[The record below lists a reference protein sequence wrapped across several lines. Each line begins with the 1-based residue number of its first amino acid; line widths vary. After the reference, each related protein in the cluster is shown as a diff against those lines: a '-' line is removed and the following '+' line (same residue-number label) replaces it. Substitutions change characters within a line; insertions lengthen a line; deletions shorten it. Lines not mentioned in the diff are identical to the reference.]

1 MFYICKNQKLGP
13 FCDLEWHSHIKNPK
27 IQDMNLFKSA
37 LLSLCFLLL
46 SSTIVLAQNAGN
58 LLAGK
63 DLSTIKVDALTD
75 AELAQIQAQLKQTGV
90 SIDMVESQAIAK
102 GMSPAEFA
110 KLKARLANVKGGS
123 KSTSPL
129 TKKTVKKTT
138 DNAQDSTE
146 QETFIE
152 SKINPLIYGSEL
164 FANSQGFKNNENVA
178 TPLNYE
184 VGTNDVLKLVVYGVQ
199 EYSADLDVSKEG
211 TVLIQNVGRV
221 KVAGLS
227 IEAATTRIKQ
237 QMGNTAYPSLRSGE
251 SKMALTV
258 GDTRTIQVTI
268 IGAQRSGNY
277 NVSSLSNVLS
287 ALTMAGGPSEI
298 GSYRAIELIRDNKVV
313 KTFDLYAFMQNGD
326 QSQNM
331 GLKDRDVIK
340 VPPYKGRIEIK
351 GQVKR
356 PGIFELNATENFKQ
370 FLQYAGGFDDT
381 AYTAWVKVIQK
392 NEKEKAVKDLAQ
404 NQFSTY
410 QPQGGD
416 IIQVSKILD
425 RFQNRVKLTGAVF
438 RPDVYELTEGMRISD
453 LVQRADGLREDAFI
467 GRAQLI
473 RLKPNLLKELV
484 TINLSK
490 ALQKD
495 PNENIF
501 LQRED
506 ELYVNSIVDL
516 RDSLTV
522 DLLGEVRSQGR
533 FNYVDSMTVKDL
545 ILMAGGFNYAANKQI
560 EVARLVQYGDR
571 VTNNQV
577 ATILKTEVN
586 GDLSFNAGQEN
597 FVLQPMDVV
606 TITKKVGF
614 TNPEVVSIS
623 GQVQNVGKYT
633 LSTRVERV
641 SDIVKRAGGLI
652 GEAYGEGAYIKRS
665 RYNIDTLKADESKT
679 SIEEA
684 YNRKFKAQQEAEKQ
698 NLNSLLN
705 GSDNNGQMNMA
716 DVNIKKKNLK
726 DTLDILFKE
735 LNDDTYQIAID
746 INKIMQK
753 PGSDLDLVLR
763 DKDEIMIP
771 KTDNRVKISGGV
783 LRPTNIVYRDGLTIG
798 ECISAAGGISE
809 YAKRGRAYVVYANG
823 KSSRTKHFGLFRLNP
838 TIKPGSEIVLPETN
852 EKKEKTIT
860 TFIQFTTVLAQIAG
874 AIATISILNR

>member
-1 MFYICKNQKLGP
+1 
-13 FCDLEWHSHIKNPK
+13 
-27 IQDMNLFKSA
+27 MNLFKSA
-37 LLSLCFLLL
+37 LFSLCFLLL
-46 SSTIVLAQNAGN
+46 SGTIVIAQNAGN

-75 AELAQIQAQLKQTGV
+75 AELAQIQAQLKQSGV

-110 KLKARLANVKGGS
+110 KLKARLANVKGGA

-138 DNAQDSTE
+138 DNEQDSTE
-146 QETFIE
+146 QDFFIE

-211 TVLIQNVGRV
+211 TVLIENVGRI

-356 PGIFELNATENFKQ
+356 PGIFELNATESFKQ

-392 NEKEKAVKDLAQ
+392 NDKEKAVKDLAQ
-404 NQFSTY
+404 NQFASY

-506 ELYVNSIVDL
+506 ELYINSIVDL

-560 EVARLVQYGDR
+560 EVARLIQYGER
-571 VTNNQV
+571 VTDNQV

-586 GDLSFNAGQEN
+586 GDLSFNAGQVN

-698 NLNSLLN
+698 NINTLLN
-705 GSDNNGQMNMA
+705 GSNNNGQTNMA
-716 DVNIKKKNLK
+716 DVNVKKKNLK
-726 DTLDILFKE
+726 DTLDLLFKE
-735 LNDDTYQIAID
+735 LNEDTYQIAID

-753 PGSDLDLVLR
+753 PGSELDLVLR

-823 KSSRTKHFGLFRLNP
+823 KSSRTRHFGLFRLNP

>member
-1 MFYICKNQKLGP
+1 
-13 FCDLEWHSHIKNPK
+13 
-27 IQDMNLFKSA
+27 MNLFKSA
-37 LLSLCFLLL
+37 LLSLFFLLL
-46 SSTIVLAQNAGN
+46 SSTIILAQNAGN

-75 AELAQIQAQLKQTGV
+75 AELAQIQAQLKQSGV
-90 SIDMVESQAIAK
+90 SIDMLESQAIAK

-110 KLKARLANVKGGS
+110 KLKARLSNVKGGS

-138 DNAQDSTE
+138 DNEQDSTD
-146 QETFIE
+146 QDFFTE

-211 TVLIQNVGRV
+211 TVLIENVGRI
-221 KVAGLS
+221 KVAGLT

-237 QMGNTAYPSLRSGE
+237 QMANTAYPSLRTGE

-404 NQFSTY
+404 NQFASY

-453 LVQRADGLREDAFI
+453 LVQRADGLREDAFV

-506 ELYVNSIVDL
+506 ELYINSIVDL

-606 TITKKVGF
+606 TVTKKVGF

-705 GSDNNGQMNMA
+705 GSDNNGQTNMA
-716 DVNIKKKNLK
+716 DVNVKKKNLK
-726 DTLDILFKE
+726 DTLDLLFKE
-735 LNDDTYQIAID
+735 LNENTYQIAID
-746 INKIMQK
+746 INKIMEK
-753 PGSDLDLVLR
+753 PGSELDLVLR

-860 TFIQFTTVLAQIAG
+860 TFIQFTTVLAQIAS

>member
-1 MFYICKNQKLGP
+1 MSIMGLRVAMPYLNQKIHNMNL
-13 FCDLEWHSHIKNPK
+13 IKNA
-27 IQDMNLFKSA
+27 F
-37 LLSLCFLLL
+37 LCFCFLMLTSL
-46 SSTIVLAQNAGN
+46 VVNAQSGAN
-58 LLAGK
+58 LLAGR
-63 DLSTIKVDALTD
+63 DLTTLKVDALSD
-75 AELAQIQAQLKQTGV
+75 AEIEKIQAQMNKSGAT
-90 SIDMVESQAIAK
+90 IEMVESQAIAK

-110 KLKARLANVKGGS
+110 KLKARLSNGTGIKKA
-123 KSTSPL
+123 SPL
-129 TKKTVKKTT
+129 TKKTVNNADNKTKDT
-138 DNAQDSTE
+138 ADQYS
-146 QETFIE
+146 FIT
-152 SKINPLIYGSEL
+152 SSINPLIYGYEL
-164 FANSQGFKNNENVA
+164 FANNQGFKNNENIA

-184 VGTNDVLKLVVYGVQ
+184 VGTNDVLELVVYGVQ
-199 EYSADLDVSKEG
+199 EYSAELNVSKEG
-211 TVLIQNVGRV
+211 TVLIENVGRI

-227 IEAATTRIKQ
+227 IEAATTKVRQ
-237 QMGNTAYPSLRSGE
+237 QMANTAYPSLRTGE

-258 GDTRTIQVTI
+258 GNTRTIQVTI

-287 ALTMAGGPSEI
+287 ALTLAGGPSDI
-298 GSYRAIELIRDNKVV
+298 GSFRAIELIRQNKVI

-356 PGIFELNATENFKQ
+356 PGIFELNGTESFKQ
-370 FLQYAGGFDDT
+370 FLQFAGGFDDT

-392 NEKEKAVKDLAQ
+392 NDKEKSVKDLSAKE
-404 NQFSTY
+404 FISY
-410 QPQGGD
+410 LPQGGD

-438 RPDVYELTEGMRISD
+438 RPDVYELTQGMRISD
-453 LVQRADGLREDAFI
+453 LVQRADGLTEDAFI

-495 PNENIF
+495 PAENIL

-506 ELYVNSIVDL
+506 ELYINSVIDL
-516 RDSLTV
+516 REALTV

-533 FNYVDSMTVKDL
+533 FSYVDSMTVKDL
-545 ILMAGGFNYAANKQI
+545 ILMAGGFTFAANKQI
-560 EVARLVQYGDR
+560 EVARLIQYGDKI
-571 VTNNQV
+571 TDNQV

-606 TITKKVGF
+606 TITKKVGY
-614 TNPEVVSIS
+614 TNPEVVSII

-633 LSTRVERV
+633 LSSRVEKV

-665 RYNIDTLKADESKT
+665 RYQIDTLKADESKT

-698 NLNSLLN
+698 SVNALLTNNDKFNLSGPNTQN
-705 GSDNNGQMNMA
+705 
-716 DVNIKKKNLK
+716 KTLK
-726 DTLDILFKE
+726 DTLDLLFKD
-735 LNDDTYQIAID
+735 LNEDTYQIAID
-746 INKIMQK
+746 INKIMEK
-753 PGSDLDLVLR
+753 PGSEIDLVLR
-763 DKDEIMIP
+763 DKDEIVIP

-809 YAKRGRAYVVYANG
+809 YAKRGRAYVIYANG
-823 KSSRTKHFGLFRLNP
+823 KSARTKHFGVFRFNP
-838 TIKPGSEIVLPETN
+838 IIKPGSEVVLPETN
-852 EKKEKTIT
+852 EKKDKPLTTI
-860 TFIQFTTVLAQIAG
+860 IQFTTVLAQIIG
-874 AIATISILNR
+874 TLATLSILNK

>member
-1 MFYICKNQKLGP
+1 
-13 FCDLEWHSHIKNPK
+13 
-27 IQDMNLFKSA
+27 MNLFKSA

-46 SSTIVLAQNAGN
+46 SSTIVLAQNTGN

-75 AELAQIQAQLKQTGV
+75 AELAQIQAQLKQSGV

-102 GMSPAEFA
+102 GMSPSEFA
-110 KLKARLANVKGGS
+110 KLKARLANVKAGA

-129 TKKTVKKTT
+129 SKKTVKKTT

-146 QETFIE
+146 QDFFIE

-164 FANSQGFKNNENVA
+164 FANSQGFKNNENLA

-211 TVLIQNVGRV
+211 TVLIENVGRI

-227 IEAATTRIKQ
+227 IEAANTRIKQ

-356 PGIFELNATENFKQ
+356 PGIFELNATESFKQ

-392 NEKEKAVKDLAQ
+392 NDKEKAVKDLAQ
-404 NQFSTY
+404 NQFTNY

-453 LVQRADGLREDAFI
+453 LIQRADGLREDAFI

-506 ELYVNSIVDL
+506 ELYINSIVDL

-698 NLNSLLN
+698 NLNALLN
-705 GSDNNGQMNMA
+705 GNDNNGKTNMA

-726 DTLDILFKE
+726 DTLDLLFKE
-735 LNDDTYQIAID
+735 LNENTYQIAID
-746 INKIMQK
+746 INKIMEK
-753 PGSDLDLVLR
+753 PGSELDLVLR

-798 ECISAAGGISE
+798 DCISAAGGISE

-823 KSSRTKHFGLFRLNP
+823 KSARTKHFGLFRLNP
-838 TIKPGSEIVLPETN
+838 SIKPGSEIVLPETN

>member
-1 MFYICKNQKLGP
+1 M
-13 FCDLEWHSHIKNPK
+13 
-27 IQDMNLFKSA
+27 
-37 LLSLCFLLL
+37 LL

-75 AELAQIQAQLKQTGV
+75 AELAQIQAQLKQSGV

-110 KLKARLANVKGGS
+110 KLKARLANVKGGV
-123 KSTSPL
+123 KGTSPL
-129 TKKTVKKTT
+129 TKKTVKKAT

-146 QETFIE
+146 QDFFIE

-211 TVLIQNVGRV
+211 TVLIENVGRI

-237 QMGNTAYPSLRSGE
+237 QMANTAYPSLRSGE

-356 PGIFELNATENFKQ
+356 PGIFELNATESFKQ

-392 NEKEKAVKDLAQ
+392 NDKEKAVKDLAQ
-404 NQFSTY
+404 NQFTSY

-506 ELYVNSIVDL
+506 ELYINSIVDL

-533 FNYVDSMTVKDL
+533 FTYVDSMTVKDL

-560 EVARLVQYGDR
+560 EVARLIQYGDR

-665 RYNIDTLKADESKT
+665 RYNIDTLKSDESKT

-698 NLNSLLN
+698 NINTLLN
-705 GSDNNGQMNMA
+705 GSNNNGQTNMA
-716 DVNIKKKNLK
+716 DVNVKKKNLK
-726 DTLDILFKE
+726 DTLDLLFKE
-735 LNDDTYQIAID
+735 LNEDTYQIAID
-746 INKIMQK
+746 INKIMEK
-753 PGSDLDLVLR
+753 PGSELDLVLR

-823 KSSRTKHFGLFRLNP
+823 KSSRTRHFGLFRLNP
-838 TIKPGSEIVLPETN
+838 SIKPGSEIVLPETN

>member
-1 MFYICKNQKLGP
+1 
-13 FCDLEWHSHIKNPK
+13 
-27 IQDMNLFKSA
+27 
-37 LLSLCFLLL
+37 
-46 SSTIVLAQNAGN
+46 
-58 LLAGK
+58 
-63 DLSTIKVDALTD
+63 
-75 AELAQIQAQLKQTGV
+75 
-90 SIDMVESQAIAK
+90 
-102 GMSPAEFA
+102 
-110 KLKARLANVKGGS
+110 
-123 KSTSPL
+123 
-129 TKKTVKKTT
+129 
-138 DNAQDSTE
+138 
-146 QETFIE
+146 
-152 SKINPLIYGSEL
+152 
-164 FANSQGFKNNENVA
+164 
-178 TPLNYE
+178 
-184 VGTNDVLKLVVYGVQ
+184 
-199 EYSADLDVSKEG
+199 
-211 TVLIQNVGRV
+211 
-221 KVAGLS
+221 VAGLS

-287 ALTMAGGPSEI
+287 ALTIAGGPSEI
-298 GSYRAIELIRDNKVV
+298 GSYRSIELIRDNKVV

-356 PGIFELNATENFKQ
+356 PGIFELNATESFKQ

-392 NEKEKAVKDLAQ
+392 NDKEKAVKDLAQ
-404 NQFSTY
+404 NQFTIY

-425 RFQNRVKLTGAVF
+425 RFKNRVKLTGAVF

-506 ELYVNSIVDL
+506 ELYINSIVDL

-641 SDIVKRAGGLI
+641 SDIVKRSGGLI

-698 NLNSLLN
+698 NLNALLN
-705 GSDNNGQMNMA
+705 GSDNNGQTNMA
-716 DVNIKKKNLK
+716 DLNIKKKNLR
-726 DTLDILFKE
+726 DTLDLLFQE
-735 LNDDTYQIAID
+735 LNENTYQIAID
-746 INKIMQK
+746 INKIMEK
-753 PGSDLDLVLR
+753 PGSELDLVLR

-783 LRPTNIVYRDGLTIG
+783 LRPTNIVYREGLTIG

-809 YAKRGRAYVVYANG
+809 YAKRGRAYVIYANG
-823 KSSRTKHFGLFRLNP
+823 KSARTKHFGLFRLNP
-838 TIKPGSEIVLPETN
+838 TIKPGAEVVLPETN

-860 TFIQFTTVLAQIAG
+860 TFIQFTTVLAQIAS

>member
-1 MFYICKNQKLGP
+1 
-13 FCDLEWHSHIKNPK
+13 
-27 IQDMNLFKSA
+27 
-37 LLSLCFLLL
+37 
-46 SSTIVLAQNAGN
+46 
-58 LLAGK
+58 
-63 DLSTIKVDALTD
+63 
-75 AELAQIQAQLKQTGV
+75 
-90 SIDMVESQAIAK
+90 
-102 GMSPAEFA
+102 MSPAEFA
-110 KLKARLANVKGGS
+110 KLKARLANVKGGA

-146 QETFIE
+146 QDFFIE

-164 FANSQGFKNNENVA
+164 FANSQGFKNNENMA

-211 TVLIQNVGRV
+211 TVLVENVGRI

-298 GSYRAIELIRDNKVV
+298 GSYRAIELIRDNKVF
-313 KTFDLYAFMQNGD
+313 KIFDLYAFMQNGD

-404 NQFSTY
+404 NQYTSY

-506 ELYVNSIVDL
+506 ELYINSIVDL

-533 FNYVDSMTVKDL
+533 FTYVDSMTVKDL

-560 EVARLVQYGDR
+560 EVARLIQYGER
-571 VTNNQV
+571 VTDNQV

-586 GDLSFNAGQEN
+586 GDLSFNAGQVN

-641 SDIVKRAGGLI
+641 SEIVKRAGGLI

-698 NLNSLLN
+698 NINTLLN
-705 GSDNNGQMNMA
+705 GSDNNGQTNMA

-726 DTLDILFKE
+726 DTLDLLFKE
-735 LNDDTYQIAID
+735 LNEDTYQIAID
-746 INKIMQK
+746 INKIMEK
-753 PGSDLDLVLR
+753 PGSELDLVLR

>member
-1 MFYICKNQKLGP
+1 
-13 FCDLEWHSHIKNPK
+13 
-27 IQDMNLFKSA
+27 MNLFKNA
-37 LLSLCFLLL
+37 FLCFCFLIL
-46 SSTIVLAQNAGN
+46 TGTVVHAQSGTN

-63 DLSTIKVDALTD
+63 DLTTLKVDAMSD
-75 AELAQIQAQLKQTGV
+75 AEIEKIQAQIKRSGAT
-90 SIDMVESQAIAK
+90 IDMLESQAMAK

-110 KLKARLANVKGGS
+110 KLKARLSGGAGI
-123 KSTSPL
+123 KKASPL
-129 TKKTVKKTT
+129 IKRTVNNGENKTKDTADQYSFIT
-138 DNAQDSTE
+138 ST
-146 QETFIE
+146 
-152 SKINPLIYGSEL
+152 INPLIYGYEL
-164 FANSQGFKNNENVA
+164 FANNQGFKNNENIA

-184 VGTNDVLKLVVYGVQ
+184 VGTNDVLELVVYGVQ
-199 EYSADLDVSKEG
+199 EYSAELDVSKEG
-211 TVLIQNVGRV
+211 TVLIENVGRI

-227 IEAATTRIKQ
+227 IEAATIKVRQ
-237 QMGNTAYPSLRSGE
+237 QMANTAYPSLRTGE

-277 NVSSLSNVLS
+277 NVSSLSNVLN
-287 ALTMAGGPSEI
+287 ALMVAGGPSDI
-298 GSYRAIELIRDNKVV
+298 GSFRSVELIRQNKVI

-340 VPPYKGRIEIK
+340 VPPYTGRIEIK

-356 PGIFELNATENFKQ
+356 PGIFELNGTESFKQ

-381 AYTAWVKVIQK
+381 AYTAWVKIIQK
-392 NEKEKAVKDLAQ
+392 NDKEKSVKDLSAKE
-404 NQFSTY
+404 FASY
-410 QPQGGD
+410 FPKAGD
-416 IIQVSKILD
+416 IIQVSRILD
-425 RFQNRVKLTGAVF
+425 RYQNRVTLTGAVF

-453 LVQRADGLREDAFI
+453 LVQRADGLTEDAFI

-495 PNENIF
+495 PTENIL

-506 ELYVNSIVDL
+506 ELYINSVIDL
-516 RDSLTV
+516 RETLTV

-533 FNYVDSMTVKDL
+533 FNYVDSITVKDL
-545 ILMAGGFNYAANKQI
+545 ILMARGFSFAANKQI
-560 EVARLVQYGDR
+560 EVARLIQYGDKI
-571 VTNNQV
+571 TDNQV

-606 TITKKVGF
+606 TITKKVGY
-614 TNPEVVSIS
+614 TNPEVVSII

-633 LSTRVERV
+633 LSSRVEKV

-665 RYNIDTLKADESKT
+665 RYQIDTLKADESKT

-698 NLNSLLN
+698 NVNALLN
-705 GSDNNGQMNMA
+705 GGNSNQS
-716 DVNIKKKNLK
+716 NIVGLTAQKKTLK
-726 DTLDILFKE
+726 DTLDILFKD
-735 LNDDTYQIAID
+735 LNEDTYQIAID

-753 PGSDLDLVLR
+753 PGSEIDLVLR
-763 DKDEIMIP
+763 DKDEIVIP
-771 KTDNRVKISGGV
+771 KIDNRVKISGGV
-783 LRPTNIVYRDGLTIG
+783 LRPTNIVYREGLTIG

-809 YAKRGRAYVVYANG
+809 YAKRGRAYVIYANG
-823 KSSRTKHFGLFRLNP
+823 KSARTKHFGLFRFNP
-838 TIKPGSEIVLPETN
+838 IIKPGAEVVLPETN
-852 EKKEKTIT
+852 EKKDKPLT
-860 TFIQFTTVLAQIAG
+860 TLIQFTTVLAQIVS
-874 AIATISILNR
+874 AIATVSILNR

>member
-1 MFYICKNQKLGP
+1 
-13 FCDLEWHSHIKNPK
+13 
-27 IQDMNLFKSA
+27 MNLFKSA

-75 AELAQIQAQLKQTGV
+75 SELAQIQAQLKQSGV

-102 GMSPAEFA
+102 GMSPTEFA

-138 DNAQDSTE
+138 ENTQDSIE
-146 QETFIE
+146 QDIFIE

-164 FANSQGFKNNENVA
+164 FANSQGFKNNENLA

-211 TVLIQNVGRV
+211 TVLIENVGRI

-356 PGIFELNATENFKQ
+356 PGIFELNATESFKQ

-404 NQFSTY
+404 NQFASY

-665 RYNIDTLKADESKT
+665 RYNIDTLKSDESKT

-684 YNRKFKAQQEAEKQ
+684 YNRKFKAQQAAEKQ
-698 NLNSLLN
+698 NINTLLN
-705 GSDNNGQMNMA
+705 GSDNNGQTNMA
-716 DVNIKKKNLK
+716 DVNVKKKNLK
-726 DTLDILFKE
+726 DTLDLLFKE
-735 LNDDTYQIAID
+735 LNEDTYQIAID
-746 INKIMQK
+746 INKIMEK
-753 PGSDLDLVLR
+753 PGSELDLVLR

>member
-1 MFYICKNQKLGP
+1 
-13 FCDLEWHSHIKNPK
+13 
-27 IQDMNLFKSA
+27 MNLFKSA

-46 SSTIVLAQNAGN
+46 TSTIVLAQNAGN

-75 AELAQIQAQLKQTGV
+75 AELAQIQAQLKQSGV

-110 KLKARLANVKGGS
+110 KLKARLANVKGGG

-129 TKKTVKKTT
+129 SKKTVKKTT
-138 DNAQDSTE
+138 DNTQDSTE
-146 QETFIE
+146 QDFFIE

-211 TVLIQNVGRV
+211 TVLIENVGRI

-237 QMGNTAYPSLRSGE
+237 QMANTAYPSLRSGE

-331 GLKDRDVIK
+331 GLKDHDVIK

-356 PGIFELNATENFKQ
+356 PGIFELNGTESFKQ

-392 NEKEKAVKDLAQ
+392 NDKEKAVKDLAQ
-404 NQFSTY
+404 NQFASY

-425 RFQNRVKLTGAVF
+425 RFHNRVKLTGAVF

-453 LVQRADGLREDAFI
+453 LIQRADGLREDAFI

-506 ELYVNSIVDL
+506 ELYINSIVDL

-698 NLNSLLN
+698 NLNALLN
-705 GSDNNGQMNMA
+705 GSDNKGQTNMA
-716 DVNIKKKNLK
+716 DVNLKKKNLK
-726 DTLDILFKE
+726 DTLDLLFKE
-735 LNDDTYQIAID
+735 LNEDTYQIAID
-746 INKIMQK
+746 INKIMEK
-753 PGSDLDLVLR
+753 PGSELDLVLR

-838 TIKPGSEIVLPETN
+838 SIKPGSEIVLPETN

>member
-1 MFYICKNQKLGP
+1 
-13 FCDLEWHSHIKNPK
+13 
-27 IQDMNLFKSA
+27 MNLFKSVF
-37 LLSLCFLLL
+37 LSLCFLVLT
-46 SSTIVLAQNAGN
+46 STLVLAQTGGN

-75 AELAQIQAQLKQTGV
+75 AELAQIQAQLKQSGV
-90 SIDMVESQAIAK
+90 SIDMVEAQAIAK
-102 GMSPAEFA
+102 GMSPTEFA
-110 KLKARLANVKGGS
+110 KLKARLANVKGS
-123 KSTSPL
+123 KNTSPL
-129 TKKTVKKTT
+129 TKKTVKKPT
-138 DNAQDSTE
+138 DNALDTTE
-146 QETFIE
+146 QEFLIE

-164 FANSQGFKNNENVA
+164 FANSQGFKNSDNVA

-211 TVLIQNVGRV
+211 TVLIENVGRI

-237 QMGNTAYPSLRSGE
+237 QMANTAYPSLRSGE

-287 ALTMAGGPSEI
+287 ALTMAGGPNEI
-298 GSYRAIELIRDNKVV
+298 GSYRAIELIRQNKVV
-313 KTFDLYAFMQNGD
+313 KTFDLYAFMQSGD

-356 PGIFELNATENFKQ
+356 PGIFELNGTESFKQ

-392 NEKEKAVKDLAQ
+392 NDKEKAVKDLAQ
-404 NQFSTY
+404 NQFTSY

-467 GRAQLI
+467 GRAQLV

-484 TINLSK
+484 TVNLFK

-495 PNENIF
+495 PNENIL

-545 ILMAGGFNYAANKQI
+545 ILMAGGFTFAANKQI
-560 EVARLVQYGDR
+560 EIARLVQYGER
-571 VTNNQV
+571 VTGNQV

-606 TITKKVGF
+606 TITKKVGY

-665 RYNIDTLKADESKT
+665 RYQIDTLKSDESKT

-684 YNRKFKAQQEAEKQ
+684 YNKKFKAQQAAEKQ
-698 NLNSLLN
+698 NLAALMNSSSAS
-705 GSDNNGQMNMA
+705 GMDNQTSAVEAQNQ
-716 DVNIKKKNLK
+716 KKKNLK

-735 LNDDTYQIAID
+735 LNEDTYQIAID
-746 INKIMQK
+746 INKIIEK
-753 PGSDLDLVLR
+753 PGSELDLVLR
-763 DKDEIMIP
+763 DKDEIIIP
-771 KTDNRVKISGGV
+771 KVDNRVKISGGV

-852 EKKEKTIT
+852 EKKEKTIN
-860 TFIQFTTVLAQIAG
+860 TFIQFTTVLAQIAS

>member
-1 MFYICKNQKLGP
+1 
-13 FCDLEWHSHIKNPK
+13 
-27 IQDMNLFKSA
+27 MNLFKSA
-37 LLSLCFLLL
+37 LLSLFFLLL
-46 SSTIVLAQNAGN
+46 SSTIILAQNAGN

-75 AELAQIQAQLKQTGV
+75 AELAQIQAQLKQSGV
-90 SIDMVESQAIAK
+90 SMDMVESQAIAK

-110 KLKARLANVKGGS
+110 KLKARLANLKGGA

-138 DNAQDSTE
+138 DNEQDSTD
-146 QETFIE
+146 QDFFTE

-164 FANSQGFKNNENVA
+164 FANSQGFKNSENVA

-211 TVLIQNVGRV
+211 TVLIENVGRI
-221 KVAGLS
+221 KVAGLT

-237 QMGNTAYPSLRSGE
+237 QMANTAYPSLRTGE

-404 NQFSTY
+404 NQFASY

-453 LVQRADGLREDAFI
+453 LIQRADGLREDAFV

-705 GSDNNGQMNMA
+705 GSDNNGQTNMA

-726 DTLDILFKE
+726 DTLDLLFKE
-735 LNDDTYQIAID
+735 LNENTYQIAID
-746 INKIMQK
+746 INKIMEK
-753 PGSDLDLVLR
+753 PGSELDLVLR

-860 TFIQFTTVLAQIAG
+860 TFIQFTTVLAQIAS